1 MRLDVAIALI
11 EKYMPSRKRRIVALG
26 GLMGITGLLAVF
38 CMLPLSF
45 PYFKRH
51 RETLKK
57 VHAWMMGA
65 RFIADNGVV
74 LQRQNNDC
82 GPAALKMI
90 LAGRGIECP
99 LSDLISDLR
108 LTPRGTSMLNLRL
121 ESTKL
126 GVPAKSWTVQ
136 PKDLPRVPLPAIAF
150 MNKNHFV
157 VIRKFIAPKVLEVDD
172 PALGR
177 LYWPLGAFQK
187 AWSGETLVF
196 DPTWSPL

>member
-1 MRLDVAIALI
+1 
-11 EKYMPSRKRRIVALG
+11 MPSRKRWIIALG
-26 GLMGITGLLAVF
+26 GLLGITGLCV
-38 CMLPLSF
+38 LPMFLSSLE
-45 PYFKRH
+45 RH

-65 RFIADNGVV
+65 RFIACNGVV
-74 LQRQNNDC
+74 LQLQDNDC

-90 LAGRGIECP
+90 LADRGIECR
-99 LSDLISDLR
+99 LSDLACDLR
-108 LTPRGTSMLNLRL
+108 LTPRGTSMMNLRL

-136 PKDLPRVPLPAIAF
+136 LKDLPRVPLPAIAF
-150 MNKNHFV
+150 INKHHFV

-177 LYWPLGAFQK
+177 LHWPLGAFQRV
-187 AWSGETLVF
+187 WSGETLVF
-196 DPTWSPL
+196 DPAWSPL